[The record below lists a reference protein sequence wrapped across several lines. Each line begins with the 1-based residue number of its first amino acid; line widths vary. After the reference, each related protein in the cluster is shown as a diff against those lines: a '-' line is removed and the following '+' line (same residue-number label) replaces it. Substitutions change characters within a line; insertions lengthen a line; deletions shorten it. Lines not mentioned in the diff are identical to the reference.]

1 MKVRMGTHVF
11 TARLRFVP
19 RFQSWMVA
27 VGPVII
33 SRVGLEAQGARLSA
47 GTPMEEQQIHEAG
60 FGALHHSE
68 CFGEADMVADV
79 DRIAS

>member
-11 TARLRFVP
+11 AARLRFVP

-33 SRVGLEAQGARLSA
+33 SRVGLEAQGASLWA
-47 GTPMEEQQIHEAG
+47 ATPMEQQQIRDAG
-60 FGALHHSE
+60 FGALHHAG
-68 CFGEADMVADV
+68 CFGSTDTVADV